1 MARRDI
7 DEGVSVLETD
17 QLGWL
22 MQKGTVFRGFKE
34 QRITFRPTY
43 KSVPGL
49 QCLDLIPVCR
59 YDPGTDKFDTSSKQ
73 RIPSYTDRCPAS
85 SSSS

>member
-1 MARRDI
+1 MLSRDI

-34 QRITFRPTY
+34 HRITFRPTY
-43 KSVPGL
+43 KSAPTQHRGFGL
-49 QCLDLIPVCR
+49 KLD
-59 YDPGTDKFDTSSKQ
+59 
-73 RIPSYTDRCPAS
+73 
-85 SSSS
+85 